1 MTMPGFYEN
10 LSPEDITTLDRLA
23 RLLIELRESH
33 QSLLARHDVD
43 TEEALLEK
51 IRNGGTAEHP
61 AYEDY
66 LGARVILETREA
78 IRADLRQCMLEI
90 GRS

>member
-1 MTMPGFYEN
+1 MPGFYEN

-23 RLLIELRESH
+23 RLLIELRENR
-33 QSLLARHDVD
+33 QTLLTRHGAAS
-43 TEEALLEK
+43 EETLLEK

-66 LGARVILETREA
+66 LSARIIQETRDA
-78 IRADLRQCMLEI
+78 IRADLRQYMLEI
-90 GRS
+90 GQS